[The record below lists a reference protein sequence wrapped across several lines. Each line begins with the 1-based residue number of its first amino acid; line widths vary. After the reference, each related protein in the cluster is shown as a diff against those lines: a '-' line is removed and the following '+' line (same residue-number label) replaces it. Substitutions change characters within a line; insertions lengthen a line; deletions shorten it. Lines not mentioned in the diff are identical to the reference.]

1 MFKAPRGTSD
11 LLPPEQRY
19 WRYVEQAASRVCQR
33 FGYQRIDTPT
43 FESSGL
49 FVRGVGEQ
57 TDIVQKEMYVFDD
70 RGGDPLT
77 LRPEGTAPVCRSYL
91 EHGMSNLPQPVR
103 LYYFC
108 PIFRYERP
116 QAGRF
121 REHHQFGV
129 EAIGDADPTVDAE
142 VIQLGWSYAQ
152 ELGLRNLSLVVNS
165 IGDLSC
171 RPAYLQAL
179 KDYYRQHL
187 PRLCQDCQGRYERN
201 PLRLLDCKQ
210 ERCQAYVGGAPKSSD
225 HLCDACKEHWTRL
238 LRYLNLLGIPYQTS
252 HRLVRGLDYY
262 TRTVF
267 EIQPPE
273 EGGQSTVLGG
283 GRYDG
288 LIQELGGPPTP
299 GIGFGSG
306 FERMVL
312 NLKRQEVDVPE
323 VAARPVVI
331 VNDGS
336 EVALEYGLS
345 LAARLR
351 KEDLTIVLAPAQRSL
366 RAQMRYASSV
376 KARYALVI
384 GEDEV
389 TTRALSV
396 RDMDSARQEKV
407 PEADLS
413 AYLLA
418 AKTGMAQAG

>member
-1 MFKAPRGTSD
+1 MFKAPRGVAD
-11 LLPPEQRY
+11 LLPQEQKY
-19 WRYVEQAASRVCQR
+19 WRHVEQVASRVCR
-33 FGYQRIDTPT
+33 AFGYQRIDTPT
-43 FESSGL
+43 FEASGL

-57 TDIVQKEMYVFDD
+57 TDIVQKEMYVFED
-70 RGGDPLT
+70 RGSDQLT
-77 LRPEGTAPVCRSYL
+77 LRPEGTAPVCRAYL
-91 EHGMSNLPQPVR
+91 EHGMSSLPQPVR

-121 REHHQFGV
+121 REHHQFGI
-129 EAIGDADPTVDAE
+129 EAIGDADPAVDAE
-142 VIQLGWSYAQ
+142 VIQLGWRYAQ

-165 IGDLSC
+165 IGDSAC

-179 KDYYRQHL
+179 KEYYRERLDH
-187 PRLCQDCQGRYERN
+187 LCQDCRGRYERN

-210 ERCQAYVGGAPKSSD
+210 ERCQPYIADAPKTSE
-225 HLCDACKEHWTRL
+225 HLCDACMEHWTRL
-238 LRYLNLLGIPYQTS
+238 IAYLDLLGIPYTKS

-312 NLKRQEVDVPE
+312 NLKRQEAPVAE
-323 VAARPVVI
+323 VMPRPVVL
-331 VNDGS
+331 VTNGAK
-336 EVALEYGLS
+336 ALEYGMG
-345 LAARLR
+345 LAAGLR
-351 KEDLTIVLAPAQRSL
+351 AAGLTVLLAPAQRSL

-376 KARYALVI
+376 NARYAVVL
-384 GEDEV
+384 GETEV
-389 TTRALSV
+389 ERRAGSV
-396 RDMDSARQEKV
+396 RDMDSASQEEV
-407 PEADLS
+407 PEADLPS
-413 AYLLA
+413 YLA
-418 AKTGMAQAG
+418 AGTGTP

>member
-1 MFKAPRGTSD
+1 MFKAPRGTAD
-11 LLPPEQRY
+11 LLPPDQKY
-19 WRYVEQAASRVCQR
+19 WRYVEQAASRVCRR
-33 FGYQRIDTPT
+33 FGFQRIDTPT

-49 FVRGVGEQ
+49 FIRGVGEQ

-77 LRPEGTAPVCRSYL
+77 LRPEGTASVCRAFL

-121 REHHQFGV
+121 REHHQFGI
-129 EAIGDADPTVDAE
+129 EAIGDGDPTVDAE
-142 VIQLGWSYAQ
+142 VIQLGWSYTQ

-165 IGDLSC
+165 IGDAAC
-171 RPAYLQAL
+171 RPGYLIAL

-187 PRLCQDCQGRYERN
+187 AHLCQDCQNRYERN

-210 ERCQAYVGGAPKSSD
+210 ERCQPYIGNAPKSAD

-238 LRYLNLLGIPYQTS
+238 LRYLDLLGIPYQTS

-273 EGGQSTVLGG
+273 EGGQSTLLGG

-306 FERMVL
+306 IERMAL
-312 NLKRQEVDVPE
+312 NLKRQEVSVPDIPP
-323 VAARPVVI
+323 RPVII
-331 VNDGS
+331 VHNG
-336 EVALEYGLS
+336 EQAKAHGVV
-345 LAARLR
+345 LADRLR
-351 KEDLTIVLAPAQRSL
+351 KAGLTATLAPAQRSL

-376 KARYALVI
+376 SARFALVI
-384 GEDEV
+384 GDDEL
-389 TTRALSV
+389 AKNAASV
-396 RDMDSARQEKV
+396 RDMDSASQEEV
-407 PEADLS
+407 PEHELA
-413 AYLLA
+413 AYLA
-418 AKTGMAQAG
+418 AKVSLSSV